1 MQLRIDDAF
10 GWAYGASFD
19 RHKETHVPKAGLQLF
34 EPRFVT
40 DELMQLLGA
49 RA

>member
-10 GWAYGASFD
+10 GWAHGASFD
-19 RHKETHVPKAGLQLF
+19 RHTETHVPKPGLQLF

>member
-1 MQLRIDDAF
+1 MQPRIEDAF

-19 RHKETHVPKAGLQLF
+19 RHTETHVPEAGLQLF

-40 DELMQLLGA
+40 DELTKLLGA